1 MHARR
6 ALGTAELAGRD
17 GPVNGP
23 DCRTVTAD
31 CQRLLEQR
39 GPSMEFAPKREVR
52 FKVKRNL
59 KPNVTFREDRLKNT
73 EVFLRDVLWVFDHWN
88 IAHFPRHENLQKHL
102 SEHSVFFKR
111 SSRKVTFGL
120 TLFHRCASPAKQL

>member
-1 MHARR
+1 MPG

-59 KPNVTFREDRLKNT
+59 RRLTFLENRLVAFVNAT
-73 EVFLRDVLWVFDHWN
+73 V
-88 IAHFPRHENLQKHL
+88 
-102 SEHSVFFKR
+102 
-111 SSRKVTFGL
+111 
-120 TLFHRCASPAKQL
+120 C

>member
-1 MHARR
+1 MLGGRLRAVLMHARR

-59 KPNVTFREDRLKNT
+59 RRLK
-73 EVFLRDVLWVFDHWN
+73 
-88 IAHFPRHENLQKHL
+88 
-102 SEHSVFFKR
+102 KR
-111 SSRKVTFGL
+111 GFYSL
-120 TLFHRCASPAKQL
+120 IY